1 MSERAG
7 DTPTTAADTARRTI
21 DEVHRLLAEASNPDH
36 FAEVRDRLRSALAA
50 IETTAKDAVGAAMPE
65 ARQAVADEL
74 AEAERRI
81 RDNPLGAVLVAA
93 GIGLLAGL
101 LLGRR

>member
-1 MSERAG
+1 MSEGAG
-7 DTPTTAADTARRTI
+7 SIESTAAAAAHRTI
-21 DEVHRLLAEASNPDH
+21 DEVRRLLDEARHPEH
-36 FAEVRDRLRSALAA
+36 FAEVRERLGAALEAVEAA
-50 IETTAKDAVGAAMPE
+50 AQEAVGAAMPE
-65 ARQAVADEL
+65 ASHAVADEL

-93 GIGLLAGL
+93 GVGLVAGL